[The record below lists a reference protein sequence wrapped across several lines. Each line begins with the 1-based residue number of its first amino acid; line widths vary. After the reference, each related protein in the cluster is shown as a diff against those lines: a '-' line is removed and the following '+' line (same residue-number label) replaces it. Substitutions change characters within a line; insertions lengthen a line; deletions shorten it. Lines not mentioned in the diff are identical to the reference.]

1 MLSRV
6 VAMTDRYYYEYEIDD
21 EQYAILEAGGGCEH
35 GQYYD
40 TVCFWVCT
48 VEDAQEAVEIL
59 NKLYRQVHD
68 R

>member
-1 MLSRV
+1 MSSRV
-6 VAMTDRYYYEYEIDD
+6 LAMTDRYYFEYDD
-21 EQYAILEAGGGCEH
+21 EQYAILEYCGGCEH

-40 TVCFWVCT
+40 IVCFWVCT
-48 VEDAQEAVEIL
+48 VEDAQGAVEIL

>member
-1 MLSRV
+1 
-6 VAMTDRYYYEYEIDD
+6 MTDRYYYEYEIDD
-21 EQYAILEAGGGCEH
+21 EQYAILEDGGGCEH

-40 TVCFWVCT
+40 TVCFWVLT
-48 VEDAQEAVEIL
+48 IEDAQGAVEIL